1 MMKPLP
7 DKDIESFADIL
18 RVLANPARLKLIN
31 ILVTGERMVTELCE
45 ESGLKQSLVSQQ
57 LKNLRLNNIV
67 DRRKEAPH
75 VYYKLKERNIT
86 NLLQCLKKCDRER

>member
-7 DKDIESFADIL
+7 DKNIENFADIL
-18 RVLANPARLKLIN
+18 RVLANPTRLKLIN
-31 ILVTGERMVTELCE
+31 TLVTGERTVTELCE

-57 LKNLRLNNIV
+57 LKNLRLNKIV

-75 VYYKLKERNIT
+75 VYYKLKERNISK
-86 NLLQCLKKCDRER
+86 LLHCLKKCEREK